1 MSKVVEE
8 FITPKESSKPTLEAA
23 PEDEPEPVPL
33 LHFNLPIDQEHE
45 AAESFHSVEQHSETI
60 TITDPVPSIDAKEQ
74 IVGKPEVNP
83 ETLKF
88 EGPPEATAKLVS
100 PLLAPTIESE
110 SVPLMPLTAERGWIS
125 RIFFC
130 CTERK

>member
-1 MSKVVEE
+1 LSKVVEE
-8 FITPKESSKPTLEAA
+8 FITPKESSKPILEVA

-33 LHFNLPIDQEHE
+33 LHFNLPIDPEPE

-60 TITDPVPSIDAKEQ
+60 TITEPVPSIEAKEQ

-83 ETLKF
+83 ETSKF
-88 EGPPEATAKLVS
+88 EGEATAKLVS

-110 SVPLMPLTAERGWIS
+110 SVPLMPLTSERGWIS